1 MFCSKTI
8 PAIVISGILALG
20 SGCNNNKALVY
31 APLPD
36 TAKINLWAK
45 TYDSLNDQYYNAR
58 DARLLQ
64 QAGPAADSILSYES
78 FLQKDSLNRKIFS
91 SVLFSRAIDLN
102 TLEKFIRS
110 RELLEKYFVIYK
122 EYKISRPDILAYA
135 RATLGNI
142 YSRYG
147 DYKKALR
154 LLNQSLEYYSADKK
168 NAEAISSNILNIAI
182 PLKELWLYND
192 AEQVLQKIFPL
203 PIGSKRKGKACIEL
217 ADIYTRQKRVYDA
230 TMQLQKAKEYLAI
243 TTFETFDRDRADIYF
258 ILHSIEGD
266 ILAIDNKPVE
276 ALAAYR
282 QSLDSAKIATGG
294 NLRSREIGKT
304 YIAMGNALVQL
315 HSYDSALQFYNRA
328 LYTVIN
334 IDTLDKFSLPQKKDL
349 YAENT
354 IAEALYARAACIN
367 NRGTENTAE
376 LENAVNCYKLAFET
390 ERKLLDAFSYDESR
404 QQMLEA
410 TRKQTE
416 KAIGICYRLYQKT
429 KNSKWAAEA
438 FLFAEHNKSFI
449 LTESVRRNTAASIYL
464 QHDSLYEKLQSL
476 RSELSMIET
485 ELGKQ
490 QAEAKPDTVLT
501 RSLLAAKEKN
511 ELVVLETENTLRIK
525 NPAYTN
531 WLANETSITAEE
543 LISKTLSSGNRLIEY
558 FTGDSSIYAFPA
570 EKGKPLGFYMLSEKI
585 KSITG
590 SFLHYFSNRN
600 MILNDPAGYAKTA
613 NDLYQSVLA
622 PYMPAGSSTLLII
635 PDGFISLIPFDAL
648 LTTPATS
655 ANITAFPF
663 LIKQQQTNYAFSCKM
678 LVEQANEKNGKSENR
693 IAAFAPVFA
702 GRERGLAPLTSSAR
716 ELEALKQL
724 YPEGKFFNTG
734 DATLEKFEQTCGN
747 TSIIHLATHAGTGNL
762 VAMPGIEFYDSTLYL
777 NRIYSMPVKA
787 KLVVLSGCETGTGSI
802 NKTEGLM
809 SLARGFSYAG
819 TKNVIGSLWPTD
831 DRISAEIFKD
841 FYGDLNNDNFS
852 TALHKAKLS
861 VIEHSSAASAS
872 PYFWSGYIYIGS
884 PDEKINT
891 RSFGWTWYVAG
902 VSILLVLTFFILRR
916 RNKN

>member
-1 MFCSKTI
+1 MFCRKTI
-8 PAIVISGILALG
+8 PAVVIYGILALG
-20 SGCNNNKALVY
+20 SGCNNNKTLVN

-64 QAGPAADSILSYES
+64 QAGLVADSILSCES
-78 FLQKDSLNRKIFS
+78 FLQKDSLTRKIFS

-102 TLEKFIRS
+102 ILEKFIRS
-110 RELLEKYFVIYK
+110 RELLEKYFVIYN
-122 EYKISRPDILAYA
+122 EYKIPRPDILAYA

-147 DYKKALR
+147 DYKKALH
-154 LLNQSLEYYSADKK
+154 LLNQSLEYYNVDKK

-182 PLKELWLYND
+182 PLKELRLYND

-203 PIGSKRKGKACIEL
+203 PIGPKRKGKACIEL
-217 ADIYTRQKRVYDA
+217 ADIYTRQERVYDA
-230 TMQLQKAKEYLAI
+230 MLQLQKAKEYLTI
-243 TTFETFDRDRADIYF
+243 TTFETFDRADIYF

-266 ILAIDNKPVE
+266 ILAIDNNPVQ

-282 QSLDSAKIATGG
+282 QSLDSAKVATAG

-304 YIAMGNALVQL
+304 YIAMGNSLLQL
-315 HSYDSALQFYNRA
+315 HSYDSALLFYNRA

-354 IAEALYARAACIN
+354 IAEALYARAACISA
-367 NRGTENTAE
+367 RGTENAAE

-449 LTESVRRNTAASIYL
+449 LTESVRRNTAASMYL
-464 QHDSLYEKLQSL
+464 QRDSLYEKLQSL

-490 QAEAKPDTVLT
+490 QAVADPDTVLT

-511 ELVVLETENTLRIK
+511 ELALLETENTLRIK

-531 WLANETSITAEE
+531 WLANETSITAEA
-543 LISKTLSSGNRLIEY
+543 LISKTLSSGNRFIEY
-558 FTGDSSIYAFPA
+558 FTGDSSIYAFSG
-570 EKGKPLGFYMLSEKI
+570 EKNKPVGFYKLPDSLKNC
-585 KSITG
+585 TADL
-590 SFLHYFSNRN
+590 LHYFSGRN
-600 MILNDPAGYAKTA
+600 EILNDPAGYAAAA
-613 NDLYQSVLA
+613 NKLYQSVLA
-622 PYMPAGSSTLLII
+622 PYTGSGNSSLLII

-648 LTTPATS
+648 LTGKTTS
-655 ANITAFPF
+655 TDISSFPF
-663 LIKQQQTNYAFSCKM
+663 LIKQRETYEVFSCKT
-678 LVEQANEKNGKSENR
+678 LLEQMKYKPGKAEKTL
-693 IAAFAPVFA
+693 AAFAPVFA
-702 GRERGLAPLTSSAR
+702 AKERGLSPLMHSKE
-716 ELEALKQL
+716 ELQAIKEL
-724 YPEGKFFNTG
+724 YPNSDYYTG
-734 DATLEKFEQTCGN
+734 ADATLRKYETGSVN
-747 TSIIHLATHAGTGNL
+747 ADIIHLATHAGPGNIGG
-762 VAMPGIEFYDSTLYL
+762 VAGIEFYDSTLYL
-777 NRIYSMPVKA
+777 NSIYVMPLKA
-787 KLVVLSGCETGTGSI
+787 RLVILSGCETGTGSI

-831 DRISAEIFKD
+831 DRASADIFKD
-841 FYGDLNNDNFS
+841 FYSHLGNDDFS

-861 VIEHSSAASAS
+861 AIEHASAASAS
-872 PYFWSGYIYIGS
+872 PYFWSGYIYIGA
-884 PDEKINT
+884 PGEKINN
-891 RSFGWTWYVAG
+891 SSIGWVKYVFAA
-902 VSILLVLTFFILRR
+902 VVLLLFAFFMLRR
-916 RNKN
+916 RRN